1 MTIYPL
7 LSTIVANACFLL
19 CQSLGIACLLSV
31 LSELTWYVRSA
42 LNKNKKK
49 TVTSN
54 GGLQVIM
61 NCNIYLCNNNMIQL
75 SSITFLQ
82 FGVGGTIH

>member
-1 MTIYPL
+1 MRGNTK
-7 LSTIVANACFLL
+7 T
-19 CQSLGIACLLSV
+19 
-31 LSELTWYVRSA
+31 
-42 LNKNKKK
+42 KNKK

-54 GGLQVIM
+54 GVLQV

-82 FGVGGTIH
+82 FGEGGTIH